1 LIVHH
6 LRLFTFILVPILIL
20 TAVQLAAAKPADA
33 PVIGPNQ
40 NAYRTIETYLN
51 WHDARNYCSSLG
63 GHLVTL
69 NSQEENDFVYQL
81 LDWGA
86 GWAAQMNKAKAPG
99 HTRCASSPSTTSPAT
114 AHTSTLVQGG
124 KL

>member
-33 PVIGPNQ
+33 PVIGPNH

-81 LDWGA
+81 LDWGWLGGTDEQSEGA
-86 GWAAQMNKAKAPG
+86 GAY
-99 HTRCASSPSTTSPAT
+99 
-114 AHTSTLVQGG
+114 TLRIES
-124 KL
+124 LNN